1 MKTFAIAAALTAAS
15 APVSSSFDTTA
26 AAVPL
31 PPAVT
36 AVHLHSAP
44 SAPVPAAEPAG
55 RDHAVIDRIVEFQGR
70 ELALCLVRSGSAGM
84 AVLSVP
90 EDSAV
95 PSLPDIAEADFRGLV
110 TGASGCRLE
119 GDIREV
125 ASSRGTIAISTGLDC
140 SGAGS

>member
-1 MKTFAIAAALTAAS
+1 MKTIVIAAALTAAA
-15 APVSSSFDTTA
+15 APVSSSFDSG
-26 AAVPL
+26 AAVPP

-36 AVHLHSAP
+36 AIHLHAAP
-44 SAPVPAAEPAG
+44 AAPVPAAEPAG
-55 RDHAVIDRIVEFQGR
+55 RAVVDKIVQIQGR
-70 ELALCLVRSGSAGM
+70 ELSLCLVRSGSAGM

-90 EDSAV
+90 EHSAV
-95 PSLPDIAEADFRGLV
+95 HRLPDIAEAEFRGLV
-110 TGASGCRLE
+110 ARASGCRLE

>member
-1 MKTFAIAAALTAAS
+1 MRTFVIAAALTAAS
-15 APVSSSFDTTA
+15 APVSKSNDTTEL
-26 AAVPL
+26 AVPQ

-36 AVHLHSAP
+36 AVHLHAAP
-44 SAPVPAAEPAG
+44 STLVQVAEPAG
-55 RDHAVIDRIVEFQGR
+55 QERAVIDRIVEIQGR

-95 PSLPDIAEADFRGLV
+95 PSLPEIAEADFRGLV